1 MKRKLLLIFA
11 RLKKNYTT
19 DYMAKE
25 LGITRKQYSSIENGH
40 TLNVK
45 EDLKMVISKL
55 LDIDT
60 TLLDI
65 DEGNIIITGN
75 KDNGFQIADYKNA
88 QNQMTIQLLMKQIEM
103 QQNIIQKQQEQI
115 QNLTNHL
122 EKQNIYN

>member
-25 LGITRKQYSSIENGH
+25 LGITRKQYSSLENGH
-40 TLNVK
+40 IVK
-45 EDLKMVISKL
+45 IKEELKEVISKL

-60 TLLDI
+60 SLLDI

-75 KDNGFQIADYKNA
+75 KNNGFQIADYNNTQK
-88 QNQMTIQLLMKQIEM
+88 QMTIQLLLKQIEM

-115 QNLTNHL
+115 HELTSHVEMNNPI
-122 EKQNIYN
+122 E

>member
-25 LGITRKQYSSIENGH
+25 LGITRKQYSSLENGH
-40 TLNVK
+40 IVNIK
-45 EDLKMVISKL
+45 EELKEVISKL

-60 TLLDI
+60 SLLDI

-75 KDNGFQIADYKNA
+75 KNNGFQIADYNNTQK
-88 QNQMTIQLLMKQIEM
+88 QMTIQLLLKQIEM

-115 QNLTNHL
+115 HELTSHVEMNNPI
-122 EKQNIYN
+122 E

>member
-1 MKRKLLLIFA
+1 
-11 RLKKNYTT
+11 
-19 DYMAKE
+19 MAKE

>member
-25 LGITRKQYSSIENGH
+25 LGITRKQYSSLENGH
-40 TLNVK
+40 IVK
-45 EDLKMVISKL
+45 IKEELKEVISKL

-60 TLLDI
+60 SLLDI

-75 KDNGFQIADYKNA
+75 KNNGFQIADYNNTQK
-88 QNQMTIQLLMKQIEM
+88 QMTIQLLLKQIEM

-115 QNLTNHL
+115 YELTSHVEMNNPI
-122 EKQNIYN
+122 E

>member
-40 TLNVK
+40 TVNIK
-45 EDLKMVISKL
+45 EDLKEVISIL

-65 DEGNIIITGN
+65 DEGNIIISGN
-75 KDNGFQIADYKNA
+75 KNNGFQIADYKNV
-88 QNQMTIQLLMKQIEM
+88 QNQMTIQLLMKQLEM
-103 QQNIIQKQQEQI
+103 QQKIIQKQQEQI
-115 QNLTNHL
+115 QDLTTHV
-122 EKQNIYN
+122 EKHNIFI

>member
-25 LGITRKQYSSIENGH
+25 LGITRKQYSSLENGH
-40 TLNVK
+40 IVNIK
-45 EDLKMVISKL
+45 EELKEVISKL

-60 TLLDI
+60 SLLDI

-75 KDNGFQIADYKNA
+75 KNNGFQIADYNNTQK
-88 QNQMTIQLLMKQIEM
+88 QMTIQLLLKQLEM

-115 QNLTNHL
+115 HELTSHVEMNNPI
-122 EKQNIYN
+122 E